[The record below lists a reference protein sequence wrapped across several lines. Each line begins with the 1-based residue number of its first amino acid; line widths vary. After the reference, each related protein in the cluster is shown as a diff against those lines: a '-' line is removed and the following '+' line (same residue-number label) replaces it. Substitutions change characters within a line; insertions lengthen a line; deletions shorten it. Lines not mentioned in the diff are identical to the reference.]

1 MLVVFFSSLFFF
13 GRVIQVTARR
23 LRGFT
28 LVELLVV
35 IAIIGILI
43 ALLLPAVQAAREAA
57 RRSQCSNNLK
67 QFGLALH
74 NYHDTH
80 KAFPAGAGPGTM
92 HHDGTGPFSWE
103 AWGGIAGML
112 PFMEQSALYDGI
124 DFTYYCDLT
133 SGNNNRSFTRVALT
147 GFQCPSDPMTMVYT
161 TRGPISYN
169 LSHGP
174 AVDWSV
180 GRRAEAGLFEHT
192 AWYKMATIKDG
203 TSNTIAMAECM
214 IGPGT
219 NTIWNVNKR
228 DPSYVVDSQGWPGNS
243 SSGHSRAFRA
253 NATDIATINTY
264 YNNCLASYDSGSGW
278 GADRAYDQ
286 QGHFWGMA
294 RAVRASYCTTL
305 VGPNAGPGCDV
316 DTSITS
322 ITVKEASS
330 YHPGGALFL
339 KADGSVSFGS
349 ETIEQAT
356 WIALGTI
363 KGGESVE
370 SP

>member
-1 MLVVFFSSLFFF
+1 MR
-13 GRVIQVTARR
+13 GRRED
-23 LRGFT
+23 GFT

-57 RRSQCSNNLK
+57 RRSQCANNMK

-80 KAFPAGAGPGTM
+80 RAFPAGAGPGVM
-92 HHDGTGPFSWE
+92 NPDNSSGPNSWE
-103 AWGGIAGML
+103 AWGGIAGLL
-112 PFMEQSALYDGI
+112 PFMEQSPLYDRCN
-124 DFTYYCDLT
+124 FSYYCDAT
-133 SGNNNRSFTRVALT
+133 GANNNQAATRVSIA
-147 GFQCPSDPMTMVYT
+147 GFQCPSDPNSMALTN
-161 TRGPISYN
+161 RGPISYN

-180 GRRAEAGLFEHT
+180 GRNGEAGLFEHT
-192 AWYKMATIKDG
+192 AWYRMASIQDG

-219 NTIWNVNKR
+219 NTVWNTTRR
-228 DPSYVVDSQGWPGNS
+228 DPSYIVANLGWPGDAA
-243 SSGHSRAFRA
+243 SGHNRAFTA
-253 NATDIATINTY
+253 KAADIATINTY
-264 YNNCLASYDSGSGW
+264 YAACLSAYDSGTGW
-278 GADRAYDQ
+278 TAGQAYDQ

-316 DTSITS
+316 DSSVTSV
-322 ITVKEASS
+322 TVKEASS
-330 YHPGGALFL
+330 YHPGGAMYL
-339 KADGSVSFGS
+339 KADGSVSFAS

-363 KGGESVE
+363 RGGEVVQSQ
-370 SP
+370 